1 MEKERIH
8 ELITRYN
15 AGITTSQEER
25 EIEQLI
31 EQGLIDMED
40 LGALNTLHDSV
51 MMMSTA
57 EPSANL
63 DHSFYQR
70 LSLEKKSRKAFSW
83 STFFSWPELAPRLA
97 MASVTLIL
105 GVAIGYYVKPG
116 TGSNTAATNEEI
128 ADLGKQVSDLKEM
141 MMLDLLEKESASERL
156 RAVSL
161 TQDMDQASQKVT
173 SALLETLNKDGNVN
187 VRLAALDALK
197 PYVNNSGV
205 RESLV
210 RAIGKQDSPLVQVAL
225 AELMAALQVKSSVN
239 ELRKIIED
247 ENMPKDVKNKIKES
261 IDVLI

>member
-1 MEKERIH
+1 MEKERIQ

-15 AGITTSQEER
+15 AGLTTSQEER

-31 EQGLIDMED
+31 EQGSIDMED
-40 LGALNTLHDSV
+40 LGALNMLHDSV
-51 MMMSTA
+51 VMMNTP

-70 LSLEKKSRKAFSW
+70 LSLEKKSRRPFSW
-83 STFFSWPELAPRLA
+83 SAFFSWPEFAPKLA
-97 MASVTLIL
+97 MACVTLIM
-105 GVAIGYYVKPG
+105 GVGVGYYLKP
-116 TGSNTAATNEEI
+116 NTATTTASNQEI

-173 SALLETLNKDGNVN
+173 SALLETLNKDSNVN
-187 VRLAALDALK
+187 VRLAALDALR

-205 RESLV
+205 REALV
-210 RAIGKQDSPLVQVAL
+210 RAIGKQESPLVQVAL

-239 ELRKIIED
+239 ELKKIIED

>member
-1 MEKERIH
+1 MEKEKIQ
-8 ELITRYN
+8 ELVTRYN
-15 AGITTSQEER
+15 AGLTTSHEER

-40 LGALNTLHDSV
+40 LGALNVFHESV
-51 MMMSTA
+51 IKMETA

-83 STFFSWPELAPRLA
+83 SSFFSWPEFAPKLA

-105 GVAIGYYVKPG
+105 GVGIGYYLRPSASV
-116 TGSNTAATNEEI
+116 TNNDPQI
-128 ADLGKQVSDLKEM
+128 AELGDQVREMKEM
-141 MMLDLLEKESASERL
+141 MMLTLLEKESASERL

-173 SALLETLNKDGNVN
+173 SALLETLNKDSNVN

-197 PYVNNSGV
+197 PYANNSGV
-205 RESLV
+205 REALV
-210 RAIGKQDSPLVQVAL
+210 RAITKQDSPLVQVAL

-239 ELRKIIED
+239 ELKKIIDD
-247 ENMPKDVKNKIKES
+247 ENTPKDVKNKIKES